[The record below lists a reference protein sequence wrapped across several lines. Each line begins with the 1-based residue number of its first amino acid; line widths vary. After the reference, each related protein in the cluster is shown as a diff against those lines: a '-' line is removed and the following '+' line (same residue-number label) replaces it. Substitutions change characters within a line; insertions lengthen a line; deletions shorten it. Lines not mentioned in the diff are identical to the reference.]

1 MLQKTV
7 LRIDF
12 RGRLER
18 RASLILEENLKR
30 LLAAGALLCCVLFA
44 GAANA
49 ALVKVGN
56 LVLTA
61 DGTFTPHSLPRS
73 TYVPINFKGHA
84 DLKAVDG
91 GVPLPLQQLVLDFD
105 RDGRL
110 TTAGLPVCQPA
121 SLQEAT
127 PEEAR
132 NRCPNAIVGTGHVSA
147 MISGGG
153 QSPILAS
160 SPLTFFNGPRIEGK
174 PSVVLH
180 ARITVPAVQNFVITI
195 PIEKRPGLFRYRATL
210 DLPPIA
216 AGRGSLI
223 HLDASIGKRYR
234 SAGVERSYVAAR
246 CGDGIIRTHGRFTF
260 ADGTIIDGSV
270 EKACTVR

>member
-1 MLQKTV
+1 
-7 LRIDF
+7 
-12 RGRLER
+12 
-18 RASLILEENLKR
+18 LKR
-30 LLAAGALLCCVLFA
+30 LLVAGALICCVLFA

-61 DGTFTPHSLPRS
+61 DGGFTPHSLPRS
-73 TYVPINFKGHA
+73 TYSPIDFKGRA
-84 DLKAVDG
+84 NLKAVDG
-91 GVPLPLQQLVLDFD
+91 SVPPALQQLVLDFD

-121 SLQEAT
+121 SLQEVT

-132 NRCPNAIVGTGHVSA
+132 KRCPGAIVGSGHAGA
-147 MISGGG
+147 MISSDG
-153 QSPILAS
+153 QPPVLVG
-160 SPLTFFNGPRIEGK
+160 SPLTFFNGPRLEGK
-174 PSVVLH
+174 PTVILH
-180 ARITVPAVQNFVITI
+180 ARITAPAVQNFVITI

-223 HLDASIGKRYR
+223 HLDAAIGKRYR
-234 SAGVERSYVAAR
+234 FGGRKRSYVEAR

-260 ADGTIIDGSV
+260 AEGTIIDGSV

>member
-7 LRIDF
+7 LRTDF

-18 RASLILEENLKR
+18 RASLNLENLKR

-61 DGTFTPHSLPRS
+61 DGGFTPNSLPRS
-73 TYVPINFKGHA
+73 TYSPIDFKGHA
-84 DLKAVDG
+84 EVKAVDG
-91 GVPLPLQQLVLDFD
+91 GIPPPLQQLILDFD

-110 TTAGLPVCQPA
+110 STAGLPVCRPSLLEETTPA
-121 SLQEAT
+121 
-127 PEEAR
+127 EAR
-132 NRCPNAIVGTGHVSA
+132 KRCPDAIVGTGHAAALVSDGA
-147 MISGGG
+147 
-153 QSPILAS
+153 QPPVLAA
-160 SPLTFFNGPRIEGK
+160 SPLTFFNGPRLEGK
-174 PSVVLH
+174 PTVIMH
-180 ARITVPAVQNFVITI
+180 ARITFPAVQGFVITI
-195 PIEKRPGLFRYRATL
+195 PIEKRPGLFRYRATV

-216 AGRGSLI
+216 AGHGSLI

-234 SAGVERSYVAAR
+234 SGGEERSYVAAR

-260 ADGTIIDGSV
+260 GDGTIIDGSV